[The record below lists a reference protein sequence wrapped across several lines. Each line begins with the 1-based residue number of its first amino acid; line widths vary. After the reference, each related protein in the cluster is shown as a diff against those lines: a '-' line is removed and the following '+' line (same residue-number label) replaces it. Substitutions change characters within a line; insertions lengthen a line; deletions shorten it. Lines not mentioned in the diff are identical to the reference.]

1 MPGPTLVPNLWLCC
15 TSSGPSMAGG
25 SIPAR
30 FRPRRWAGTGPGRG
44 GDRAGTG
51 TRVSGAGRACA
62 RGRAPGCQHA
72 RVHESERACMSVSAR
87 A

>member
-51 TRVSGAGRACA
+51 TGRGRGRACQG
-62 RGRAPGCQHA
+62 RGV
-72 RVHESERACMSVSAR
+72 RVHVGARPGVNTRACMRVSAR